1 MEGVLFKEICKM
13 KDDAE
18 RSVEFLGMRPLKVVK
33 IRRLVSGSESVS
45 YNFSPSTR
53 GVPDEFLMIPYIAWR
68 DCGAADLNGAVRRYV
83 EYLRENGESVEV
95 AVSDNGIVRFDLLF
109 NGELRSL
116 WFNAYT
122 SGTIILDA
130 DGKVCKNIREA
141 IQPKNGS

>member
-1 MEGVLFKEICKM
+1 MEDCMMKECENN
-13 KDDAE
+13 DT
-18 RSVEFLGMRPLKVVK
+18 RGVEFVGMRPLKVVK
-33 IRRLVSGSESVS
+33 IRQLLSGKESVS
-45 YNFSPSTR
+45 YNFSPSTH
-53 GVPDEFLMIPYIAWR
+53 GVPDEFLIIPDVAWR
-68 DCGAADLNGAVRRYV
+68 DGGVDDLNGAVRRYV